1 MTYTVYNMYVCT
13 MVFAPN
19 RTSGYSESEEREQM
33 KIPQAD
39 VSQGLSTTTFEI
51 TGKATI
57 PSDNASHK
65 VINL

>member
-1 MTYTVYNMYVCT
+1 
-13 MVFAPN
+13 
-19 RTSGYSESEEREQM
+19 M

-51 TGKATI
+51 TSKATI

-65 VINL
+65 VDNCLLWDLVNAVHIRCQWVQ

>member
-1 MTYTVYNMYVCT
+1 
-13 MVFAPN
+13 MVFVPN
-19 RTSGYSESEEREQM
+19 RASGYSESEEKELM

-51 TGKATI
+51 TSKATI

-65 VINL
+65 VTTLSF